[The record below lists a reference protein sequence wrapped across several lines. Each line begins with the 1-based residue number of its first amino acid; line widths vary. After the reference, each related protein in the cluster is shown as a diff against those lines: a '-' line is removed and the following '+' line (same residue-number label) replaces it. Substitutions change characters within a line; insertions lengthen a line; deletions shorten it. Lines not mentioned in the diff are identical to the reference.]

1 MTNGTKVTGGE
12 MMNGI
17 KIILPF
23 PPSVNNYWKKWNNRI
38 VISNE
43 GRKYRQVVV
52 YEALIQKV
60 KRLFDK
66 KLKMEIE
73 VLRPDNRRR
82 DLDNLLKATQDSMC
96 YAGIYDD
103 DSQIQDLRIYWS
115 KDMGG
120 KLIITLTEII

>member
-1 MTNGTKVTGGE
+1 

-115 KDMGG
+115 KEMGG

>member
-1 MTNGTKVTGGE
+1 
-12 MMNGI
+12 
-17 KIILPF
+17 
-23 PPSVNNYWKKWNNRI
+23 
-38 VISNE
+38 
-43 GRKYRQVVV
+43 
-52 YEALIQKV
+52 
-60 KRLFDK
+60 
-66 KLKMEIE
+66 MEIE

-115 KDMGG
+115 EKMGG